1 MPIFRELV
9 KKIDK
14 KAYVVIPAHFS
25 DEFIEEVYGDLSEFE
40 IKNDMH
46 KALYESDFAFVC
58 SGTATLETA
67 LIGVPFVL
75 AYKANSLDYMIAKQ
89 FVKLKYIGLG
99 NIMFDKFLSRPLY
112 KEFIQDD
119 VTVENLYQAYL
130 DTDRDEFLKDAKS
143 LRGYLAYG
151 SSENVAKIIEG
162 KK

>member
-1 MPIFRELV
+1 
-9 KKIDK
+9 
-14 KAYVVIPAHFS
+14 
-25 DEFIEEVYGDLSEFE
+25 
-40 IKNDMH
+40 
-46 KALYESDFAFVC
+46 
-58 SGTATLETA
+58 
-67 LIGVPFVL
+67 
-75 AYKANSLDYMIAKQ
+75 
-89 FVKLKYIGLG
+89 
-99 NIMFDKFLSRPLY
+99 MFDKFLSRPLY